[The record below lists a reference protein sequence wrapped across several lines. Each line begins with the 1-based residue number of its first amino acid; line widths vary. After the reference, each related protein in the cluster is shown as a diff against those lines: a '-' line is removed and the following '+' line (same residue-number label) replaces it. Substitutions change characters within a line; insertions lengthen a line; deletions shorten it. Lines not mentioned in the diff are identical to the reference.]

1 MSNRGHWASL
11 GPMRDLARLR
21 DYRSKKISSWDRSG
35 GNRDFVPIPK
45 GEKLTVAEIEGPAC
59 ITHIWMT
66 VACEDFLHPRK
77 MLLRMYWDGEETPS
91 VECPLGDFFGVG
103 HGKISHFVSAPL
115 AMVASEPPLGNWAGL
130 NCFFP
135 MPFARSARIEVENE
149 CDRDVWAFFY
159 HVSYEKYDALDED
172 LGRFHAQWR
181 RENPCRGWGDFSV
194 SDPFAAFRCG
204 AEDEVLWDTPNL
216 DGRNNYVLLEAAG
229 QGHYVGCNLSI
240 HNITNKTYSW
250 FGEGDEM
257 IFIDGEPFPPSIH
270 GTGME
275 DYFCAAFGLP
285 GKFSAPYFGIS
296 LAGDPRDMS
305 GKWTL
310 YRYHVESPI
319 AFSKSIRVTI
329 EHGHANNRWDDYSSV
344 AYWYQREPHG
354 KFPLMPPVAERLPR
368 PDVTHRLVD
377 FEARRGPITE

>member
-1 MSNRGHWASL
+1 MH
-11 GPMRDLARLR
+11 DLAKLR
-21 DYRSKKISSWDRSG
+21 RYRSMKVSSWDRTG
-35 GNRDFVPIPK
+35 GNRDFIRIRK
-45 GEKLTVAEIEGPAC
+45 GGKECITEIKGPAC

-66 VACEDFLHPRK
+66 VACEDYLHPRK
-77 MLLRMYWDGEETPS
+77 MLLRMYWDGEDSPS

-103 HGKISHFVSAPL
+103 HGQVSHFVSAPL
-115 AMVASEPPLGNWAGL
+115 SMIAAQPPMGNWAGL

-135 MPFARSARIEVENE
+135 MPFAEAARIEVVNE
-149 CDRDVWAFFY
+149 CDRDAWAVFY
-159 HVSYEKYDALDED
+159 HVSYEAYDSLED
-172 LGRFHAQWR
+172 DSLRFHAQWR
-181 RENPCRGWGDFSV
+181 RENPCQGWGDFSV
-194 SDPFAAFRCG
+194 TDPFPAFRLG
-204 AEDEVLWDTPNL
+204 APQEPLWATPNL
-216 DGRNNYVLLEAAG
+216 DGGNNYVILDAEG
-229 QGHYVGCNLSI
+229 EGHYVGCNLSI
-240 HNITNKTYSW
+240 HNITNKTYGW

-285 GKFSAPYFGIS
+285 GKLSTPNFGIS

-319 AFSKSIRVTI
+319 AFRKSIRVTI

-344 AYWYQREPHG
+344 GYWYQREPH
-354 KFPLMPPVAERLPR
+354 KEFPQIPPVAERLPR
-368 PDVTHRLVD
+368 PDLSYRLPDVENRD
-377 FEARRGPITE
+377 KPYAE